1 MATQMPIA
9 AYPDLIRLQDQ
20 GMVVLGAGQ
29 GIGQEVCHALA
40 QAGARVLC
48 VDRDE
53 ELARRVASEV
63 DGAACVADVTQR
75 SDMER
80 IIGTA
85 ESVFGGQFRG
95 IVDIVGVAHIGPLE
109 SFDDAAWNG
118 QMDIVLR
125 HAFLALQI
133 GGAALKR
140 LGGGGAVTFV
150 GSISG
155 LRSVAGQAI
164 YGAAKAALHH
174 LVVCAAHELGPA
186 NIRVNAVAPSFVRTP
201 RLEARLDEAFWKRLE
216 ATIPMRRAGRPS
228 DVAAAVLF
236 LQSELA
242 RYVTAN
248 VLTLDG
254 GTSAVAALIPP

>member
-1 MATQMPIA
+1 
-9 AYPDLIRLQDQ
+9 
-20 GMVVLGAGQ
+20 MVVLGAGQ
-29 GIGQEVCHALA
+29 GIGKEVCYALA
-40 QAGARVLC
+40 QAGARLLC

-53 ELARRVASEV
+53 DLARQVAHDTHGV
-63 DGAACVADVTQR
+63 AFVADVTQR
-75 SDMER
+75 HDMER
-80 IIGTA
+80 IIAAAEGT
-85 ESVFGGQFRG
+85 FGKQFRG
-95 IVDIVGVAHIGPLE
+95 LVDIVGVAHIGPLDTI
-109 SFDDAAWNG
+109 DDAAWDG

-125 HAFLALQI
+125 HAFLALQV

-140 LGGGGAVTFV
+140 LGGGAMTFV

-155 LRSVAGQAI
+155 LRSVPGQAI

-174 LVVCAAHELGPA
+174 LVRCVAHEFGA
-186 NIRVNAVAPSFVRTP
+186 AGIRVNAVAPSFVRTP
-201 RLEARLDEAFWKRLE
+201 RLEARLDEAFWTRLE
-216 ATIPMRRAGRPS
+216 KTIPMRRVGQPS

-254 GTSAVAALIPP
+254 GASAVAALIPP

>member
-1 MATQMPIA
+1 MPTLN
-9 AYPDLIRLQDQ
+9 YPDLIRLNDQ

-29 GIGQEVCHALA
+29 GIGKEVCHALA
-40 QAGARVLC
+40 QAGARLLC

-53 ELARRVASEV
+53 DLARQVAHDTQGV
-63 DGAACVADVTQR
+63 AFVADVTQR
-75 SDMER
+75 HDMER
-80 IIGTA
+80 IIAAAEGT
-85 ESVFGGQFRG
+85 FGKQFRG
-95 IVDIVGVAHIGPLE
+95 LVDIVGVAHIGPLDTI
-109 SFDDAAWNG
+109 DDAAWDG

-125 HAFLALQI
+125 HAFLALQV
-133 GGAALKR
+133 GGTALKR
-140 LGGGGAVTFV
+140 LGGGAMTFV

-155 LRSVAGQAI
+155 LRSVPGQAI

-174 LVVCAAHELGPA
+174 LVRCAAHEFGPVG
-186 NIRVNAVAPSFVRTP
+186 IRVNAVAPSFVRTP
-201 RLEARLDEAFWKRLE
+201 RLEARLDEAFWTRLE
-216 ATIPMRRAGRPS
+216 KTIPMRRVGQPS

>member
-1 MATQMPIA
+1 MPTPS
-9 AYPDLIRLQDQ
+9 YPDLIRLNDQ

-29 GIGQEVCHALA
+29 GIGKEVCHALA
-40 QAGARVLC
+40 QGGARLLC

-53 ELARRVASEV
+53 DLARQVARDVSGV
-63 DGAACVADVTQR
+63 AFVADVTQR
-75 SDMER
+75 HDMER
-80 IIGTA
+80 IIAAAEGT
-85 ESVFGGQFRG
+85 FGKQFRG
-95 IVDIVGVAHIGPLE
+95 LVDIVGVAHIGPLDTI
-109 SFDDAAWNG
+109 DDAAWDG

-125 HAFLALQI
+125 HAFLALQV

-140 LGGGGAVTFV
+140 LGGGAMTFV

-155 LRSVAGQAI
+155 LRSVPGQAI

-174 LVVCAAHELGPA
+174 LVRCAAHEFGPA
-186 NIRVNAVAPSFVRTP
+186 GIRVNAVAPSFVRTP
-201 RLEARLDEAFWKRLE
+201 RLQARLDEAFWTRLE
-216 ATIPMRRAGRPS
+216 TTIPMRRVGQPS

-254 GTSAVAALIPP
+254 GTSTVAALIPP

>member
-1 MATQMPIA
+1 VPTPS
-9 AYPDLIRLQDQ
+9 YPDLIRLNDQ

-29 GIGQEVCHALA
+29 GIGKEVCHALA
-40 QAGARVLC
+40 QAGARLLC

-53 ELARRVASEV
+53 ELARQVARDI
-63 DGAACVADVTQR
+63 DGIACTADVTSR
-75 SDMER
+75 NDMVR
-80 IIGTA
+80 IIGAA
-85 ESVFGGQFRG
+85 EEAFGKQFRG
-95 IVDIVGVAHIGPLE
+95 LVDIVGVAHIGPLE
-109 SFDDAAWNG
+109 SFDDAAWTG

-133 GGAALKR
+133 GGAFLKR
-140 LGGGGAVTFV
+140 LGGGTMTFV

-155 LRSVAGQAI
+155 LQSVQGQAL

-174 LVVCAAHELGPA
+174 LVRCAAHEFGPSGV
-186 NIRVNAVAPSFVRTP
+186 RVNAVAPSFVRTP
-201 RLEARLDEAFWKRLE
+201 RLEARLDEAFWTRLE
-216 ATIPMRRAGRPS
+216 KTIPMRRVGQPS

>member
-1 MATQMPIA
+1 MPTPN
-9 AYPDLIRLQDQ
+9 YPDLIRLQDQ

-29 GIGQEVCHALA
+29 GIGKEVCYALA
-40 QAGARVLC
+40 QAGARLLC

-53 ELARRVASEV
+53 GLAEQVARDI
-63 DGAACVADVTQR
+63 DGIACIADVTLR
-75 SDMER
+75 KDMER
-80 IIGTA
+80 IVGAA
-85 ESVFGGQFRG
+85 EGAFANQFRG
-95 IVDIVGVAHIGPLE
+95 LVDIVGVAHIGPVE

-118 QMDIVLR
+118 QLDIVLR
-125 HAFLALQI
+125 HAFLALQV

-140 LGGGGAVTFV
+140 LGGGAMTFV

-155 LRSVAGQAI
+155 LRSVPGQAI

-174 LVVCAAHELGPA
+174 LVRCAAHEFGPSGV
-186 NIRVNAVAPSFVRTP
+186 RVNAVAPSFVRTP
-201 RLEARLDEAFWKRLE
+201 RLEARLDEAFWQRLE
-216 ATIPMRRAGRPS
+216 ATIPMRRAGQPS

>member
-1 MATQMPIA
+1 
-9 AYPDLIRLQDQ
+9 
-20 GMVVLGAGQ
+20 MVVLGAGQ
-29 GIGQEVCHALA
+29 GIGKEVCHALA
-40 QAGARVLC
+40 QAGARLIC

-53 ELARRVASEV
+53 DLARQVARDTQGV
-63 DGAACVADVTQR
+63 AFVADVTQR
-75 SDMER
+75 HDMER
-80 IIGTA
+80 IIAAAEGT
-85 ESVFGGQFRG
+85 FGKQLRG
-95 IVDIVGVAHIGPLE
+95 LVDIVGVAHIGPLDTI
-109 SFDDAAWNG
+109 DDTAWDG

-125 HAFLALQI
+125 HAFLALQV

-140 LGGGGAVTFV
+140 LGGGAMTFV

-155 LRSVAGQAI
+155 LRSVPGQAI

-174 LVVCAAHELGPA
+174 LVRCAAHEFGPA
-186 NIRVNAVAPSFVRTP
+186 GIRVNAVAPSFVRTP
-201 RLEARLDEAFWKRLE
+201 RLEARLDEAFWTRLE
-216 ATIPMRRAGRPS
+216 KTIPMRRVGQPS

>member
-1 MATQMPIA
+1 VPTPD
-9 AYPDLIRLQDQ
+9 YPDLIRLQDQ
-20 GMVVLGAGQ
+20 GIVVLGAGQ
-29 GIGQEVCHALA
+29 GIGKEVCHALA
-40 QAGARVLC
+40 QAGAQLLC

-53 ELARRVASEV
+53 ELARQVAGEI
-63 DGAACVADVTQR
+63 DGVARVADVTVR
-75 SDMER
+75 EDMER
-80 IIGTA
+80 VTGAA
-85 ESVFGGQFRG
+85 EETFGSRFRG
-95 IVDIVGVAHIGPLE
+95 LVDIVGVANIGQIE
-109 SFDDAAWNG
+109 GFDDAAWNG

-125 HAFLALQI
+125 HAFLALQL

-140 LGGGGAVTFV
+140 LGGGAMTFV

-155 LRSVAGQAI
+155 LRSVPGQAI

-174 LVVCAAHELGPA
+174 LVLCAAHEFGPHG
-186 NIRVNAVAPSFVRTP
+186 IRVNAVAPSFVRTP
-201 RLEARLDEAFWKRLE
+201 RLEARLDAEFWKRLE
-216 ATIPMRRAGRPS
+216 TTIPMRRVGQPA

>member
-1 MATQMPIA
+1 MPTLN
-9 AYPDLIRLQDQ
+9 YPDLIRLNDQ

-29 GIGQEVCHALA
+29 GIGKEVCHALA
-40 QAGARVLC
+40 QAGARLIC

-53 ELARRVASEV
+53 DLARQVARDTQGV
-63 DGAACVADVTQR
+63 AFVADVTQR
-75 SDMER
+75 HDMER
-80 IIGTA
+80 IIAAAEGT
-85 ESVFGGQFRG
+85 FGKQLRG
-95 IVDIVGVAHIGPLE
+95 LVDIVGVAHIGPLDTI
-109 SFDDAAWNG
+109 DDTAWDG

-125 HAFLALQI
+125 HAFLALQV

-140 LGGGGAVTFV
+140 LGGGAMTFV

-155 LRSVAGQAI
+155 LRSVPGQAI

-174 LVVCAAHELGPA
+174 LVRCAAHEFGPA
-186 NIRVNAVAPSFVRTP
+186 GIRVNAVAPSFVRTP
-201 RLEARLDEAFWKRLE
+201 RLEARLDEAFWTRLE
-216 ATIPMRRAGRPS
+216 KTIPMRRVGQPS